1 MSFQIPWIM
10 FKNKNFNFALFVF
23 AITLSLLFAFAEYY
37 PTDSIS
43 EAEIEELDTAAE
55 SENLLTTNQ

>member
-1 MSFQIPWIM
+1 M